1 MNYKPLIPLFLLVA
15 LLAGACNLNLNNLNV
30 TVEQGSGRVTS
41 QTREVS
47 NFDHVVLNGIGDV
60 IVTQGNTES
69 LEIEAEDNVIP
80 HIVTQVSNGTLT
92 IGFDKKT
99 IVPTKTIKFN
109 LAMRNIHGLES
120 RGVSNIQ
127 SDQIKTD
134 RLDLGIS
141 GTGNINLNN
150 LTADSMDVTVSG
162 AGNLTAQGKV
172 NTIKVNLSGA
182 GNYNGQ
188 DLESKTDSITISG
201 LGRVV
206 TWVTDSLDVTI
217 SGTGNVDY
225 YGDPKIN
232 QHISGVGSVKRVG
245 SK

>member
-1 MNYKPLIPLFLLVA
+1 MNQKILIPLFLLVA
-15 LLAGACNLNLNNLNV
+15 LMAGACNLNLNNLNV
-30 TVEQGSGRVTS
+30 SVEQGSGRVTNE
-41 QTREVS
+41 TRTVS
-47 NFDHVVLNGIGDV
+47 NFDRVILNGIGDV

-80 HIVTQVSNGTLT
+80 HIVTQVSNGTLN

-109 LAMRNIHGLES
+109 LTMRDIHGLES
-120 RGVSNIQ
+120 NGVSNIQ

-141 GTGNINLNN
+141 GTGNITLNN
-150 LTADSMDVTVSG
+150 LTADSLAVTVSG
-162 AGNLTAQGKV
+162 AGNLTGQGQV
-172 NTIKVNLSGA
+172 STLTVNLSGA

-188 DLESKTDSITISG
+188 DLKSKTDSITISG

-225 YGDPKIN
+225 YGDPKIT
-232 QHISGVGSVKRVG
+232 QHISGVGSIKRIG